1 MSRQTAAFIVTVV
14 AAAAVSIDVG
24 GQTLRTFTGDWTFKG
39 SALTGMQQVGAA
51 TWRAENGEIIGTPT
65 APEGGWLLLDKG
77 YQDVQ
82 FAAAYRCSAG
92 CTAGVMV
99 RSEKGA
105 DGTRGVYTLISGD
118 ERSTAAVAVDA
129 QGKITNRE
137 PLTRNAGSQARFA
150 PPLPA
155 AGRRIDCR
163 GWRWPRR
170 SGGTRRGRSRRG
182 GPFRIRLDVRDA

>member
-1 MSRQTAAFIVTVV
+1 MRLMREYARSSFQFGGCMRKWLWIVLAAIVMMPMALT
-14 AAAAVSIDVG
+14 
-24 GQTLRTFTGDWTFKG
+24 GQIGTFAPDWTFKG
-39 SALTGMQQVGAA
+39 SALAGTQQVGQA

-65 APEGGWLLLDKG
+65 SPDGGWLLLDKG

-82 FAAAYRCSAG
+82 FAALYRCAAA

-118 ERSTAAVAVDA
+118 ERATAAVTVDA

-137 PLTRNAGSQARFA
+137 PLARNAGGQARFA
-150 PPLPA
+150 P
-155 AGRRIDCR
+155 
-163 GWRWPRR
+163 
-170 SGGTRRGRSRRG
+170 
-182 GPFRIRLDVRDA
+182 